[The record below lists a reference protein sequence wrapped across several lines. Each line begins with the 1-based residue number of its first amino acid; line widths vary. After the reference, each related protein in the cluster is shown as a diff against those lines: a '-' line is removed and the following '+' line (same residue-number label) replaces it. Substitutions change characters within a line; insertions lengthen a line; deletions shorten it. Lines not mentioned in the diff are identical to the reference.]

1 MLEENCHSGALP
13 SNVPVVP
20 LPVALYV
27 SEGLIFE
34 LYNGGQPYRPVVIR
48 WERLKPIVTG
58 VEQHAC
64 E

>member
-34 LYNGGQPYRPVVIR
+34 LYDGGQPHRQFVIR
-48 WERLKPIVTG
+48 WERLRPTVPVT
-58 VEQHAC
+58 E
-64 E
+64 ENT

>member
-27 SEGLIFE
+27 SDGLIFE
-34 LYNGGQPYRPVVIR
+34 LYDGGQPHRQFVIH
-48 WERLKPIVTG
+48 WERLRPTVPVT
-58 VEQHAC
+58 E
-64 E
+64 ENT